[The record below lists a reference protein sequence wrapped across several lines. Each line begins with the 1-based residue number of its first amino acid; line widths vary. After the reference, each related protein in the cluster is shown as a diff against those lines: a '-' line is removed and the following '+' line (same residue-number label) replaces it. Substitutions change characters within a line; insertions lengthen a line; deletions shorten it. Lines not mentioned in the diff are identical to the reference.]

1 MSSSLGVIGGADGPT
16 VIVVSGSIAGPVL
29 WTFFGA
35 LALMAVLYA
44 ALYRRGRGKTVCLAL
59 AAVFC
64 VAADQAVKLLV
75 VSTMQLGETG
85 RFLPPLLQLTRV
97 HNYGAAWSSFSGAR
111 WLLVIL
117 TAAGMA
123 AIAWLLVKIVRHP
136 LGQWSLAII
145 LGGGIGNLIDRVR
158 LGYVV
163 DMLETMFIDFPV
175 FNVADVFVV
184 CGTVGALIYY
194 LAFYSKS
201 DEKNWGNKADGT
213 DPAADK

>member
-1 MSSSLGVIGGADGPT
+1 MIYVLYTAVI
-16 VIVVSGSIAGPVL
+16 
-29 WTFFGA
+29 
-35 LALMAVLYA
+35 LALVGCDQL
-44 ALYRRGRGKTVCLAL
+44 LKSWTVHHLAL
-59 AAVFC
+59 GE
-64 VAADQAVKLLV
+64 
-75 VSTMQLGETG
+75 STA
-85 RFLPPLLQLTRV
+85 FLPGFMQLTRV

-111 WLLVIL
+111 WLLIAL
-117 TAAGMA
+117 TAAGMC

-163 DMLETMFIDFPV
+163 DMLDTMFMDFPV

-184 CGTVGALIYY
+184 CGTVCALIYY

-201 DEKNWGNKADGT
+201 DEKNWGNKVDGT
-213 DPAADK
+213 DPAANK